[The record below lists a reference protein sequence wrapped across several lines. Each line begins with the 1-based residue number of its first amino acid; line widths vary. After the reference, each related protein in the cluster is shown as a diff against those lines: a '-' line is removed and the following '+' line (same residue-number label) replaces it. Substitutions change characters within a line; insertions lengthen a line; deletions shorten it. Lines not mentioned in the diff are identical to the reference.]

1 MNEYYF
7 LLVLVAAYNSPN
19 IDLLFVP
26 VSNLDILDLELAF
39 AETRTEKELHFQ
51 VVEVLL
57 VQNEF

>member
-7 LLVLVAAYNSPN
+7 LLALVSAYHSPY

-26 VSNLDILDLELAF
+26 VSNLDILDLELAL
-39 AETRTEKELHFQ
+39 AESRTEEELHLQ

-57 VQNEF
+57 VQNEL